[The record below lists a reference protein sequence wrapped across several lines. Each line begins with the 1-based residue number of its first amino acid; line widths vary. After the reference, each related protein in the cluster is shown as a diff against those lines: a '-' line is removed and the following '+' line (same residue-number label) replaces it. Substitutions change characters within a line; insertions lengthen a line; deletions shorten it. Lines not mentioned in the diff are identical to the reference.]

1 MSAGIHLTQ
10 SVSVKFAITV
20 RIHLI
25 DAKILKIHMSLQKLP
40 GLFSCK
46 LCQKYSSQARVER
59 THEFTEYIQFKL
71 RFEQLETQCAIHR
84 IQSSAKQC
92 NSKQLNNS
100 TQYSNS

>member
-25 DAKILKIHMSLQKLP
+25 DAKILKIHMSLQKLT

-71 RFEQLETQCAIHR
+71 N
-84 IQSSAKQC
+84 K
-92 NSKQLNNS
+92 LNRLNRLK
-100 TQYSNS
+100 

>member
-1 MSAGIHLTQ
+1 MTQ

-25 DAKILKIHMSLQKLP
+25 DAKILKIHMSLQKLT

-46 LCQKYSSQARVER
+46 LCHKYSSQARVER

-71 RFEQLETQCAIHR
+71 RFEIHM
-84 IQSSAKQC
+84 
-92 NSKQLNNS
+92 
-100 TQYSNS
+100 